1 MTIYITS
8 INFDYDEGYSEGFQG
23 VKLNFTTN
31 SGEYTISGKITIS
44 RQDYLD
50 NSSDINELR
59 DLVKN
64 KIIADLSAE

>member
-1 MTIYITS
+1 MTIYITD
-8 INFDYDEGYSEGFQG
+8 IKLDYTEGYSEGFQS

-31 SGEYTISGKITIS
+31 GGEYTISGKITIS

-50 NSSDINELR
+50 NQGDINTLR

-64 KIIADLSAE
+64 RIVADLGVE